1 VFAVLCLQVTWM
13 VAGAASR
20 VRAAGVMGAGG
31 QWQMAAAG
39 QWAAQGAL
47 IVVAG
52 RVVVATAGASGAAA
66 LAVVVAGV
74 MGAGAV
80 ARVVRDGVGEAQPE
94 GLCSNHLCGLTGCR
108 AGRWVMSSQLVVLV
122 GWPEPV
128 CLAQPQL
135 HTFHAPPWH
144 SGVYAAGTV
153 ARQLTSAVPLCK

>member
-1 VFAVLCLQVTWM
+1 VLCLQVTWM

-47 IVVAG
+47 TVVAG

-66 LAVVVAGV
+66 LAVAVAGV

-80 ARVVRDGVGEAQPE
+80 ARVVRDGVGEAQLE

-108 AGRWVMSSQLVVLV
+108 AGRWVVSSQLVVLV
-122 GWPEPV
+122 GWFLSLSV
-128 CLAQPQL
+128 
-135 HTFHAPPWH
+135 WH
-144 SGVYAAGTV
+144 SLSCIPFMPPLGILVFMQPA
-153 ARQLTSAVPLCK
+153 QLPGS